1 MRNKTKI
8 KVMKVELVKAIP
20 TNLLY
25 NESKEDYDV
34 YVNEIFIGEVCSN
47 YDLLKRFQGYS
58 IDIFGRAGLRHL
70 GIDPFEIDFQV
81 GTLEKAKAAIEDAIL
96 AMKMSIVNIK

>member
-47 YDLLKRFQGYS
+47 YDLLERFQGYS
-58 IDIFGRAGLRHL
+58 IDIFGR
-70 GIDPFEIDFQV
+70 PCKQ
-81 GTLEKAKAAIEDAIL
+81 
-96 AMKMSIVNIK
+96 